1 MILAWKRLN
10 KLVTAT
16 AAKLARTEH
25 DKDCF
30 SIGDEI
36 TEDGF
41 ESCDFP
47 VVNDVV
53 VAGDAKKLKVV
64 KKAKKRKVVVKEEKP
79 ATKNIY
85 LLPIFALLGV
95 VGLFVAAG
103 YWVVEQ
109 QNLLPVKRIQVE
121 SKLQQLSQQQLQNVI
136 SPLVDSG
143 LLGINVADIKQ
154 QLETIAWVD
163 KADVRIIWPD
173 ALRINVKEQIPTAR
187 WGDGKLL
194 NTRGEIFAPQIM
206 SEQFNNLPYLN
217 GPQGQERKVAQMYLL
232 VREVLES
239 RGIDIASIQLDER
252 RAWSITTADDVAIKL
267 GKSDVDSKITRFLK
281 GYDKKLSEHFA
292 QIAYV
297 DLRYTNGFAVKM
309 KDQAQPGKENIKRT
323 HSNG

>member
-1 MILAWKRLN
+1 M
-10 KLVTAT
+10 VTAS
-16 AAKLARTEH
+16 ARTLH

-30 SIGDEI
+30 SISDEI
-36 TEDGF
+36 TEDDF
-41 ESCDFP
+41 DSCDFP

-53 VAGDAKKLKVV
+53 VEGNLKKPKVV
-64 KKAKKRKVVVKEEKP
+64 KKAKITEEK
-79 ATKNIY
+79 TTSKNAY
-85 LLPIFALLGV
+85 LLPIFSLLGI
-95 VGLFVAAG
+95 VGPLVIAV

-143 LLGINVADIKQ
+143 LLGINVADIKKE
-154 QLETIAWVD
+154 LEAIAWVD

-187 WGDGKLL
+187 WGQGKLL
-194 NTRGEIFAPQIM
+194 NTRGEIFAPQNV
-206 SEQFNNLPYLN
+206 SQQFNNLPYLN

-239 RGIDIASIQLDER
+239 RGIGIASIELDER
-252 RAWSITTADDVAIKL
+252 RAWSITTADNVAIKL

-281 GYDKKLSEHFA
+281 GYDKKLSKHFA

-309 KDQAQPGKENIKRT
+309 KDQAQSEKENIKRT